1 MILIETAR
9 LFLLNVAAKDAETI
23 YDYRNNEICAMYQR
37 GQIKDLDGIEDLV
50 DHHKDDETSVDAYLS
65 IDGTDWFATWA
76 LPQWDFISFT
86 EPEN

>member
-9 LFLLNVAAKDAETI
+9 LFLCNVAAKDAETI

-50 DHHKDDETSVDAYLS
+50 DHHKDDEISVDAYLS
-65 IDGTDWFATWA
+65 IDDTD
-76 LPQWDFISFT
+76 
-86 EPEN
+86 

>member
-9 LFLLNVAAKDAETI
+9 LFLRNVAAKDEETI

-50 DHHKDDETSVDAYLS
+50 DHHKDDEISVDAYLS
-65 IDGTDWFATWA
+65 IDDTD
-76 LPQWDFISFT
+76 
-86 EPEN
+86 

>member
-9 LFLLNVAAKDAETI
+9 LFLRNVAAKDAETI

-50 DHHKDDETSVDAYLS
+50 DYHKDDEISVDAYLS
-65 IDGTDWFATWA
+65 IDDTD
-76 LPQWDFISFT
+76 
-86 EPEN
+86 

>member
-9 LFLLNVAAKDAETI
+9 LFLRNVAAKDAETI

-50 DHHKDDETSVDAYLS
+50 DHHKDDEISFDAYLS
-65 IDGTDWFATWA
+65 IDDTD
-76 LPQWDFISFT
+76 
-86 EPEN
+86 

>member
-9 LFLLNVAAKDAETI
+9 LFLRNVAAKDAENI

-50 DHHKDDETSVDAYLS
+50 DHHKDDEISVDAYLS
-65 IDGTDWFATWA
+65 IDDTD
-76 LPQWDFISFT
+76 
-86 EPEN
+86 

>member
-9 LFLLNVAAKDAETI
+9 LFLRNVAAKDAETI

-50 DHHKDDETSVDAYLS
+50 DHHMDDEISVDAYLS
-65 IDGTDWFATWA
+65 IDDTD
-76 LPQWDFISFT
+76 
-86 EPEN
+86 

>member
-9 LFLLNVAAKDAETI
+9 LFLRNVAANDAETI

-50 DHHKDDETSVDAYLS
+50 DHHKDDEISVDAYLS
-65 IDGTDWFATWA
+65 IDDTD
-76 LPQWDFISFT
+76 
-86 EPEN
+86 

>member
-9 LFLLNVAAKDAETI
+9 LFLRNVAAKDAKTI
-23 YDYRNNEICAMYQR
+23 YNYRNNEICAMYQR

-50 DHHKDDETSVDAYLS
+50 DHHKDDEISVDADLS

-76 LPQWDFISFT
+76 LPTMVFY
-86 EPEN
+86 

>member
-9 LFLLNVAAKDAETI
+9 LFLRNVAAKDAETI

-50 DHHKDDETSVDAYLS
+50 DHHKNDEISVDAYLS
-65 IDGTDWFATWA
+65 IDDTD
-76 LPQWDFISFT
+76 
-86 EPEN
+86 

>member
-9 LFLLNVAAKDAETI
+9 LFLRNVAAKDAETI

-50 DHHKDDETSVDAYLS
+50 DHHKDDEISVDSYLS
-65 IDGTDWFATWA
+65 IDDTD
-76 LPQWDFISFT
+76 
-86 EPEN
+86 

>member
-9 LFLLNVAAKDAETI
+9 LFLRNVAAEDAETI

-50 DHHKDDETSVDAYLS
+50 DHHKDDEISVDAYLS
-65 IDGTDWFATWA
+65 IDDTD
-76 LPQWDFISFT
+76 
-86 EPEN
+86 

>member
-9 LFLLNVAAKDAETI
+9 LFLHNVAAKDAETI

-50 DHHKDDETSVDAYLS
+50 DHHKDDEISVDAYLS
-65 IDGTDWFATWA
+65 IDDTD
-76 LPQWDFISFT
+76 
-86 EPEN
+86 

>member
-9 LFLLNVAAKDAETI
+9 LFLRNVAAKDAETI

-37 GQIKDLDGIEDLV
+37 GQIKDLLDGIEDLV
-50 DHHKDDETSVDAYLS
+50 DHHKDDEISVDAYLS

-76 LPQWDFISFT
+76 LPTMGFY
-86 EPEN
+86 